1 MSAAMN
7 EVEALAAELAAL
19 RARVDATEAVLA
31 IHELKARYGD
41 LVDRRFSRG
50 ALRDSA
56 TVDAIAEQIADTFV
70 ADGVWDGGKVLGIAR
85 GRAEIIERMRS
96 STLVFS
102 RHFFFK
108 PHIVVRG
115 DRAEGRWDV
124 LSPCTTPDGVA
135 HWMCG
140 WEDDTYVRD
149 DAGTWRHET
158 MRLTTVFLA
167 PATEGW
173 SRIFA

>member
-1 MSAAMN
+1 MS
-7 EVEALAAELAAL
+7 ELEHLAAELAAL
-19 RARVDATEAVLA
+19 RARVEATEAVLA

-50 ALRDSA
+50 ALRDDS
-56 TVDAIAEQIADTFV
+56 TVAALAEEIAGTFV
-70 ADGVWDGGKVLGIAR
+70 EHGTWDGGRVLGVAH
-85 GRAEIIERMRS
+85 GRAEIAERMRT

-108 PHIVVRG
+108 PHIVVHG

-149 DAGTWRHET
+149 TDGRWRHET